1 MKPPPFPS
9 FHFHST
15 LSPSS
20 SSSWFKFGILFEIF
34 ADVKISNA
42 FDAKIS
48 NKKWHLKHTKKV
60 RRTIELNHTH
70 TYAHIHTHNLYTL
83 STGLQSNRKPMVSH
97 FFTAFFSFDFSFC
110 AQLQCISGGFF
121 AQKMLSI
128 YRKKEWEPNLNHTR
142 PIFIWVFYAPLF
154 LFMKKWNISIEN
166 MFKLIAQRKK
176 VKKRHSHRSG
186 ERELRTS
193 EKMDWK

>member
-1 MKPPPFPS
+1 MWCILQYNKLHDSPHCLMKPPPFPS

-15 LSPSS
+15 LSPS

-83 STGLQSNRKPMVSH
+83 STGSQSNRKPMVSH

-121 AQKMLSI
+121 CPKNAF
-128 YRKKEWEPNLNHTR
+128 NL
-142 PIFIWVFYAPLF
+142 
-154 LFMKKWNISIEN
+154 
-166 MFKLIAQRKK
+166 Q
-176 VKKRHSHRSG
+176 KKRMGAKFEPH
-186 ERELRTS
+186 TS
-193 EKMDWK
+193 NIYMSILCTSVFIYEKMKYFYWKYV